1 MNALHPSPPRCTTLP
16 ECRPG
21 DWEDA
26 RYVREWSLRE
36 GVQRYQPL
44 ALGER
49 CRDPFDE
56 ARFDYSRPIWEFK
69 RCLSPRADDLGGH
82 SVWKRIS

>member
-1 MNALHPSPPRCTTLP
+1 M
-16 ECRPG
+16 
-21 DWEDA
+21 
-26 RYVREWSLRE
+26 RE
-36 GVQRYQPL
+36 GVQLYQPL

-49 CRDPFDE
+49 GRSPFDE
-56 ARFDYSRPIWEFK
+56 TRFDYGSPVWEFR